1 MIIPVLD
8 IKNGVAVSGKSG
20 NRNEYMPLETVFNN
34 SPDPLE
40 ISKSLI
46 KRGAS
51 EIYIADLDAIEGKDS
66 NLDLVGKINQVLP
79 VMLDCGASDMDSVFE
94 ALQFADKVIVATETL
109 RELED
114 LDEIFCRVNRER
126 IIVSVDVLDNQVL
139 AKYME
144 LNFNDLREY
153 LQRLKPSTVIL
164 LDISSVGTEGGIN
177 QQLINEFAG
186 LDTDIILGGG
196 ITEKDLPK
204 LLEIGVN
211 NVLVGTALHHG
222 KMKPIF

>member
-51 EIYIADLDAIEGKDS
+51 EIYIADLDAIEGKAS

-126 IIVSVDVLDNQVL
+126 IIVSVDVLDNQIL

-153 LQRLKPSTVIL
+153 LHRLKPSTVIL

-204 LLEIGVN
+204 LPEIGVN

>member
-126 IIVSVDVLDNQVL
+126 IIVSVDVLDNQIL

-153 LQRLKPSTVIL
+153 LHRLKPSTVIL

-204 LLEIGVN
+204 LPEIGVN

>member
-204 LLEIGVN
+204 LPEIGVN